1 MNIRELSSK
10 AKLLEQINAE
20 LEKEHPTEKQLQLL
34 QHYKEEFS
42 EFLEEFIS
50 FYDNSVNQINTSVSS
65 ITSEKDNRINELQDT
80 VNSLTK
86 KLMEEKHA
94 HELQMEHL
102 SYIAYHEPEK
112 AITFLSNLHI
122 EGQKNKKFIS

>member
-20 LEKEHPTEKQLQLL
+20 LEKEHPTEKKLQLL

-50 FYDNSVNQINTSVSS
+50 FYDSSVNQINSSVTT
-65 ITSEKDNRINELQDT
+65 IASEKDKRISELQEN